1 MNKKLFYTQPTT
13 DLLELR
19 VEGLICGSI
28 IVQVF
33 GDSGAAGGDPGF
45 GEDDNN
51 YGDF

>member
-19 VEGLICGSI
+19 VEGLVCTSI
-28 IVQVF
+28 ILQVY
-33 GDSGAAGGDPGF
+33 GGNGAAGGDAGF